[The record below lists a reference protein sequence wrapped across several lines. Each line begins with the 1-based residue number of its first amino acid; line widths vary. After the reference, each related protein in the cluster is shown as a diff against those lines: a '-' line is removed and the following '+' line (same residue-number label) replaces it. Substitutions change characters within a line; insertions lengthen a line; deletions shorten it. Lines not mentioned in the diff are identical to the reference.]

1 MRKAIGLLLAVLML
15 CGGAYLLF
23 IQLSALMVYAKFILM
38 GGVLAGLGGLWLWSD
53 YMEPMFGR
61 GGGM

>member
-1 MRKAIGLLLAVLML
+1 
-15 CGGAYLLF
+15 LF
-23 IQLSALMVYAKFILM
+23 IQLSAPVVYAKFILI

-53 YMEPMFGR
+53 YIGPMFSC